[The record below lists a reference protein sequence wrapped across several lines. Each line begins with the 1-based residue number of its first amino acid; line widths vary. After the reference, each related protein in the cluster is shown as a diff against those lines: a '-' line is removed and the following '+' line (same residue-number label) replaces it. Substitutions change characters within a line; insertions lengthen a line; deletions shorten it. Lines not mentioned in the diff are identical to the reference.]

1 MDKEIFLLLLD
12 KEFYTNYKGMV
23 IKDLFVEQ
31 LQPLYATLTKAH
43 EQYDT
48 ITLKDI
54 WLLHLSDNPMITG
67 AKKAELQSL
76 FNSMADSPAINPSL
90 GRNLLVK
97 VWEQYYYG
105 RITDASLK
113 IMEGVDVDVNKAKI
127 KEYTDKLHGVILPD
141 ENSKIVTNDLDELLD
156 QIAQSYRWK
165 FNLPALHSAV
175 GNIGGGMFCEMMAR
189 TDAGK
194 TACWVSMAAGPE
206 GWMEQGA
213 KVLVIGNEEDQK
225 RTVLRCINS
234 STGITSDEFF
244 IRNEKGDI
252 IGKRDDVVARAKIM
266 YSRHKDNLTIIDD
279 PELTIDQ
286 LSSLIARH
294 KPDILIIDQ
303 IDKIKIKGSF
313 DRRDIMFSE
322 LYIQVRA
329 IGKKYMPEGF
339 IIGITQAS
347 ADAHGKLH
355 YGFEATAES
364 KTGKPAEAD
373 IIITIGMKALAAT
386 DGIDDGSRTINLPK
400 LKTFNGKKEPINF
413 RLNTSLSR
421 MIP

>member
-31 LQPLYATLTKAH
+31 LQPLYATLVKAH
-43 EQYDT
+43 ATYDT
-48 ITLKDI
+48 VTLKDL

-67 AKKAELQSL
+67 AKKQELQGIFSAL
-76 FNSMADSPAINPSL
+76 QDSPAINPQL
-90 GRNLLVK
+90 GRDVLVK

-105 RITDASLK
+105 RITDCSLK
-113 IMEGVDVDVNKAKI
+113 IMEGVDLEGNKAKI
-127 KEYTDKLHGVILPD
+127 KEYTDKLYGGVLPD
-141 ENSKIVTNDLDELLD
+141 DVSKIVTNDIDCLLD

-165 FNLPALHSAV
+165 FNLPPLHDAV
-175 GNIGGGMFCEMMAR
+175 GNIGGGMFCELMAR
-189 TDAGK
+189 TDCGK
-194 TACWVSMAAGPE
+194 TACWVSMAAGPG

-225 RTVLRCINS
+225 RTMLRCINA
-234 STGITSDEFF
+234 STGMTIDELMKNREEA
-244 IRNEKGDI
+244 IKLYSKYRDNLMI
-252 IGKRDDVVARAKIM
+252 IEDDTISIDALDSLVAR
-266 YSRHKDNLTIIDD
+266 Y
-279 PELTIDQ
+279 
-286 LSSLIARH
+286 
-294 KPDILIIDQ
+294 KPDFLIIDQ
-303 IDKIKIKGSF
+303 IDKVKIKGKY
-313 DRRDIMFSE
+313 DRRDVMFSD
-322 LYIQVRA
+322 LYQQVRS
-329 IGKKYMPEGF
+329 IGKRHMPEGF

-347 ADAHGKLH
+347 AAADGKLH
-355 YGFEATAES
+355 YGYEAMAES
-364 KTGKPAEAD
+364 KTAKPSEAD